1 MEIVISLQQVVSVI
15 LTNLHQLWDATLNP
29 LSQIMK
35 KLTRESFYMQK
46 RHQIQDMKDLSDV
59 LVLLTFF
66 ANELCQEIWMQTGIF
81 KSPKFINVHQI
92 YIQSI
97 MRESLF
103 GFHSITGCDTVSH
116 FRGYGKKKSWK
127 VFE

>member
-1 MEIVISLQQVVSVI
+1 MI
-15 LTNLHQLWDATLNP
+15 LTNLHQLWDASLNP

-66 ANELCQEIWMQTGIF
+66 ANELYQEIWMQTGNF

-92 YIQSI
+92 YIQNI
-97 MRESLF
+97 MRESLL
-103 GFHSITGCDTVSH
+103 GFQGVIRLVISEVMARRNRGRYLRSIQNFS
-116 FRGYGKKKSWK
+116 RIK
-127 VFE
+127 VLGV